1 MKNSQLQNFQS
12 SFATNSTGLL
22 INNYCCSLLLAT
34 ARMVG
39 SSVHQLAADSNMSI
53 KNRGAGGGTVHGVI
67 FFVVCIHVVLGKK
80 KGKMVNLLSTQN
92 ENGISGC
99 YRAMHQ
105 LNPQW
110 HVTMRDPSATSSSER
125 DLAKQCCLRLRT
137 SLLQN
142 T

>member
-1 MKNSQLQNFQS
+1 
-12 SFATNSTGLL
+12 
-22 INNYCCSLLLAT
+22 
-34 ARMVG
+34 
-39 SSVHQLAADSNMSI
+39 MSI

>member
-105 LNPQW
+105 LSPQW